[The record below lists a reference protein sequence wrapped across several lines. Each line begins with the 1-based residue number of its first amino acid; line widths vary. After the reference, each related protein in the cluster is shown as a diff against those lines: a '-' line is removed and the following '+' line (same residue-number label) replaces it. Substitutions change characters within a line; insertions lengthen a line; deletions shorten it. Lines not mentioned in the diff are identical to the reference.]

1 MAGALAAGMDLALLF
16 VLGFGSSLLC
26 WVWIYDTG
34 RGGFVRDEEFGA
46 PRQII
51 SRQSFG
57 AEDLENALISEGE
70 SYNANFCL
78 LFLRKR
84 RSLIEG
90 KAEPF
95 VDSLSVTHQPT
106 SYVAQLREG
115 TRRSV
120 VRALTGGITGT
131 IALIVRGLS
140 VI

>member
-16 VLGFGSSLLC
+16 VVGFGSS
-26 WVWIYDTG
+26 WVWIYGTG
-34 RGGFVRDEEFGA
+34 RGGLGRDEEFGA

-70 SYNANFCL
+70 SYNANFSL

-84 RSLIEG
+84 RSLTEG

-95 VDSLSVTHQPT
+95 VDSLFLTHQPT
-106 SYVAQLREG
+106 SYVAQSREG

-120 VRALTGGITGT
+120 VRAL
-131 IALIVRGLS
+131 R
-140 VI
+140 